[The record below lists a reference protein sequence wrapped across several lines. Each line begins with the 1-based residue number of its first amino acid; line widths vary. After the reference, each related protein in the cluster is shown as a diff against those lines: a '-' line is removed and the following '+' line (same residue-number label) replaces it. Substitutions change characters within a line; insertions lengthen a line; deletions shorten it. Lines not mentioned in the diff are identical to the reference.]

1 MKHQPLR
8 MCIVCR
14 TRKEKDDLLKLVKT
28 KNNEIEMDFSGKKEG
43 RGVYICYSEDCI
55 QKLKKQ
61 KSLNRAF
68 SMNVPDEIYE
78 NVIKTIKEKVEKI

>member
-1 MKHQPLR
+1 MKQQPLR
-8 MCIVCR
+8 MCVVCR
-14 TRKEKDDLLKLVKT
+14 TRKEKNDLLKLVKT
-28 KNNEIEMDFSGKKEG
+28 KNNDIEIDFSGKKEG
-43 RGVYICYSEDCI
+43 RGVYVCNSYECM

-78 NVIKTIKEKVEKI
+78 NVIKTIKERVEKI